1 MAWQNHGISV
11 YLPAREG
18 AIARQENGRAPE
30 KGSAGPVGGAHRQRC
45 AAEAQAGQTSVT
57 SARPCAGQF
66 GRATNVL
73 SRRNAMSESQES
85 GPGGPR
91 RTRVLVVE
99 DEFIVSLALRVQLES
114 MGCEVVGTARDAP
127 NALQQVEEL
136 RPDVVLMD
144 IGLSGGDGVAATRAI
159 MEQVPTRVI
168 VVTAYGDD
176 RVQAALE
183 AGARL
188 ALTKPIVDEQLA
200 EAISQ
205 VTMIAC
211 EPPNDPP
218 G

>member
-1 MAWQNHGISV
+1 MS
-11 YLPAREG
+11 
-18 AIARQENGRAPE
+18 
-30 KGSAGPVGGAHRQRC
+30 GSQQSGPD
-45 AAEAQAGQTSVT
+45 
-57 SARPCAGQF
+57 RPC
-66 GRATNVL
+66 
-73 SRRNAMSESQES
+73 
-85 GPGGPR
+85 

-114 MGCEVVGTARDAP
+114 MGCQVVGLARDASS
-127 NALQQVEEL
+127 ALRQVEEL

-168 VVTAYGDD
+168 IVTAYGDD

-200 EAISQ
+200 EAITA
-205 VTMIAC
+205 VTADQG
-211 EPPNDPP
+211 E
-218 G
+218 GEG

>member
-1 MAWQNHGISV
+1 MSALCRWAHEQGAVGVPGCAASAQPRQEEHRVAAKGATGLQDV
-11 YLPAREG
+11 EPARLG
-18 AIARQENGRAPE
+18 AGPSRGAGR
-30 KGSAGPVGGAHRQRC
+30 SAGRR
-45 AAEAQAGQTSVT
+45 
-57 SARPCAGQF
+57 
-66 GRATNVL
+66 GR
-73 SRRNAMSESQES
+73 SRRGLSKILRRKAMSGSQPS
-85 GPGGPR
+85 GPGR
-91 RTRVLVVE
+91 LCRTRVLVVE

-114 MGCEVVGTARDAP
+114 MGYQVVGLARDATT
-127 NALQQVEEL
+127 ALRQVEEL

-159 MEQVPTRVI
+159 MEQAPTRVI

-200 EAISQ
+200 EAISE
-205 VTMIAC
+205 VTADD
-211 EPPNDPP
+211 E

>member
-1 MAWQNHGISV
+1 MSALYGWAHEQGAVGVPGCAANAQPRQEESRVAANGPTGLQDV
-11 YLPAREG
+11 EPARRAAGPSGG
-18 AIARQENGRAPE
+18 AGR
-30 KGSAGPVGGAHRQRC
+30 SAGRRKQPRRG
-45 AAEAQAGQTSVT
+45 
-57 SARPCAGQF
+57 
-66 GRATNVL
+66 L
-73 SRRNAMSESQES
+73 STTLRRKAMSGSQPS
-85 GPGGPR
+85 GTGR
-91 RTRVLVVE
+91 LCRTRVLVVE

-114 MGCEVVGTARDAP
+114 MGYQVVGLARDATT
-127 NALQQVEEL
+127 ALRQVEEL

-159 MEQVPTRVI
+159 MEQAPTRVI

-200 EAISQ
+200 EAISE
-205 VTMIAC
+205 VTAD
-211 EPPNDPP
+211 E

>member
-1 MAWQNHGISV
+1 MSGGEQSHS
-11 YLPAREG
+11 
-18 AIARQENGRAPE
+18 GRL
-30 KGSAGPVGGAHRQRC
+30 C
-45 AAEAQAGQTSVT
+45 
-57 SARPCAGQF
+57 
-66 GRATNVL
+66 
-73 SRRNAMSESQES
+73 
-85 GPGGPR
+85 

-114 MGCEVVGTARDAP
+114 MGCQVVGMARDASS
-127 NALQQVEEL
+127 ALRQVEEL

-159 MEQVPTRVI
+159 MEHTPTQVI

-200 EAISQ
+200 EAISE
-205 VTMIAC
+205 VTTDGG
-211 EPPNDPP
+211 E
-218 G
+218 GS